1 MSASSTRNV
10 LITGIPRSGTT
21 LVCSLLN
28 KLPDVVALHEPMDV
42 WDFSKCR
49 DAAALTTAIED
60 FSADARHSLREQGFA
75 ISKHVG
81 GEIRDNAAADQIGDA
96 GSRSRRTEHG
106 KIFIDKPLGENFILA
121 IKHPLAFTALLE
133 PLSRHFE
140 CFAVIRNPLATLAS
154 WNSLD
159 WLKVKKGHAPIAEKL
174 DADLADKLAKESDPI
189 ERQIQILEW
198 SYDRYRRFLPEQA
211 IVKYEDLI
219 ATRARALAR
228 FFPAAAD
235 LDEDLVSKNLNK
247 YYDRPLMTDLGQRL
261 LRRNGPAWN
270 FYSKPDVESLL
281 AEITGRGDC
290 PQSPAA

>member
-1 MSASSTRNV
+1 MSATSKCNV

-42 WDFSKCR
+42 WDFAKCR
-49 DAAALTTAIED
+49 DATELAALIEN
-60 FSADARHSLREQGFA
+60 FCADARRSLREEGFA

-81 GEIRDNAAADQIGDA
+81 GEIRDNSATDPVSQPGQ
-96 GSRSRRTEHG
+96 RVRRTEHG
-106 KIFIDKPLGENFILA
+106 KIFIDKPLGEDFTLA

-133 PLSRHFE
+133 SLSSHFE

-174 DADLADKLAKESDPI
+174 DRDLARKLTEESDTI
-189 ERQIQILEW
+189 DRQIQILEW
-198 SYDRYRRFLPEQA
+198 SYDRYQRYLPERA
-211 IVKYEDLI
+211 VLKYEDLI
-219 ATRARALAR
+219 ATRSRALAK
-228 FFPAAAD
+228 FFPMAAE

-247 YYDRPLMTDLGQRL
+247 HYDRALMTALGQRL
-261 LRRNGPAWN
+261 LKREGPLWN
-270 FYSKPDVESLL
+270 FYSRRDVESLL
-281 AEITGRGDC
+281 NEITSSASA
-290 PQSPAA
+290 QS